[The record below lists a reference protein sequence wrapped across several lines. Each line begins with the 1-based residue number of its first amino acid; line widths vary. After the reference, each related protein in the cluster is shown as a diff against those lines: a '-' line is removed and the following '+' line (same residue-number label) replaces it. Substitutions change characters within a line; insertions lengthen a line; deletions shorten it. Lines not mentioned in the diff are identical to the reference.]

1 MNKFNKYLAL
11 KFLKIAIISATA
23 ISSLVAWSN
32 SEHEHHH
39 ESTGQST
46 SVKRSLIQV
55 EIPAPLMIRQD
66 GSIVNLKKEFETGM
80 PTILAFIYT
89 SCTTVC
95 PVTSQILSHTQNL
108 MGKEIEKVRIVSISI
123 DPEFDT
129 PNRLLAYSQKF
140 SAKKQWQHYTG
151 TFSNSVAFQKAFS
164 AYRGDKMNHDPLI
177 FINGGNKKTW
187 VQLDGF
193 PSAEQVIKEYKEQI
207 RG

>member
-1 MNKFNKYLAL
+1 MKKFNKYLAL
-11 KFLKIAIISATA
+11 RILKIAIISTTS
-23 ISSLVAWSN
+23 ISSLTVWSH
-32 SEHEHHH
+32 SEDEHHH
-39 ESTGQST
+39 QLMGQST

-55 EIPAPLMIRQD
+55 DIPAHLMIRQD
-66 GSIVNLKKEFETGM
+66 GSVANLKKEFETGM
-80 PTILAFIYT
+80 PIILAFIYT

-108 MGKEIEKVRIVSISI
+108 MGKDIDKVRIVSISI

-129 PNRLLAYSQKF
+129 PARLLSYSQKY

-151 TFSNSVAFQKAFS
+151 TFSHSVAFQKAFS

-177 FINGGNKKTW
+177 FLNGGNKKTW